1 MIRHLVISGGGQTGF
16 TFYGVLREAH
26 KQGYWDIEN
35 IKSIYGTSVGMIVS
49 VILCLKYDWETVDN
63 YLINRPWHTVFKF
76 DIYSVIQSFEKR
88 GIFTV
93 DTIAQ
98 ILIPLFAGK
107 DVPVDITLADFYALN
122 GIDLRFFATEVNG
135 FKVVDISHK
144 THPDW
149 RVIDAVYCSSTLPI
163 IFAPHISGDECFV
176 DGGVMCGYPI
186 RQALDDGIN
195 PDEIFALK
203 KHNGPNVSNMVTG
216 QSSLFDFLMIILRKT
231 IQVLNGREV
240 GLVPNEILITGES
253 VSIDVILDLAAS
265 KDAREK
271 LINFGVELFTAW
283 RPQTAS
289 CALPLDHSTP
299 ELPHTD

>member
-49 VILCLKYDWETVDN
+49 VILCLKYDWETADN
-63 YLINRPWHTVFKF
+63 YLINRPWNTVFKF

-107 DVPVDITLADFYALN
+107 DVPVDITLAEFYALN
-122 GIDLRFFATEVNG
+122 GIDLHFFATEVNS
-135 FKVVDISHK
+135 FQVINISHK

-186 RQALDDGIN
+186 RQALDAGMD

-203 KHNGPNVSNMVTG
+203 KHNGPNVSNMVSG
-216 QSSLFDFLMIILRKT
+216 KSSLFDFLMIILRKI
-231 IQVLNGREV
+231 IQVLNGHEI
-240 GLVPNEILITGES
+240 GLVPNEILITGET
-253 VSIDVILDLAAS
+253 VSIDGILDLAAS

-271 LINFGVELFTAW
+271 LINFGVDLFASW
-283 RPQTAS
+283 RPQIAS
-289 CALPLDHSTP
+289 CVLPLDHSTP
-299 ELPHTD
+299 ESPHID

>member
-1 MIRHLVISGGGQTGF
+1 MIRHLVLSGGGQTGF

-49 VILCLKYDWETVDN
+49 IILCLKYDWETVDN
-63 YLINRPWHTVFKF
+63 YLINRPWNTVFKF

-107 DVPVDITLADFYALN
+107 DVPVDITLAEFYALN
-122 GIDLRFFATEVNG
+122 GIELHFLATEVNS

-186 RQALDDGIN
+186 QQALDAGLD

-203 KHNGPNVSNMVTG
+203 KHNGLNASNVVTS

-253 VSIDVILDLAAS
+253 VSIDGILDLAAS

-271 LINFGVELFTAW
+271 LINFGVDLFDSW
-283 RPQTAS
+283 RPKTAS
-289 CALPLDHSTP
+289 CVLPLDHSTP
-299 ELPHTD
+299 ESPHID